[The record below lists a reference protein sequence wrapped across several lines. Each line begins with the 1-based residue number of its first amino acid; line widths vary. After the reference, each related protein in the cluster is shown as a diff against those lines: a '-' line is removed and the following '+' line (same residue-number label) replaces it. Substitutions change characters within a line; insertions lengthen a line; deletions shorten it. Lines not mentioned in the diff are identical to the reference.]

1 MAQTPAR
8 PRLAGVPMFA
18 GLAPEQLETVE
29 ARMRERPVTAGSE
42 IVSQGEPGDAVFFLV
57 EGSVKVYRRQPNGTE
72 VILTVLGQGEV
83 LGEMSVV
90 EDGGGG
96 GRWASVAALED
107 SRVAWMDGESFRG
120 LLEEMPSVR
129 SGLIELLCRRL
140 RLADS
145 RLETLASLDVEG
157 RVACV
162 LLALSEEHGRPKPG
176 GGVRIPVPLTQGDV
190 AAMTGASRV
199 RVNQVLAKFRRHGW
213 VTLDGRRRMSVRDA
227 AALEARCR

>member
-1 MAQTPAR
+1 MTQTSA
-8 PRLAGVPMFA
+8 LSALDGVPMFT
-18 GLAPEQLETVE
+18 GLAPEQLDALE
-29 ARMRERPVTAGSE
+29 ARMRERSVPAGTE

-57 EGSVKVYRRQPNGTE
+57 EGSVKVSRRQPNGTE
-72 VILTVLGQGEV
+72 VILAVLGPGEV
-83 LGEMSVV
+83 LGEMGVI
-90 EDGGGG
+90 GGGDS

-107 SRVAWMDGESFRG
+107 SCVLWLDGEAFRG

-162 LLALSEEHGRPKPG
+162 LLALSEEHGEPKAG
-176 GGVRIPVPLTQGDV
+176 GGTRIPIPLSQADV

-199 RVNQVLAKFRRHGW
+199 RVNQVLSKFRRHGW
-213 VTLDGRRRMSVRDA
+213 VTLDGRRRMSVQDG